1 MSCCVGHGDEALEL
15 TQPELPGHR
24 RRRAV
29 RVNSGAFLPQP
40 PNATIPLKQQ
50 LEQLVS
56 SALKSL
62 PAGLLPEQPAPDSIV
77 VERTR
82 DAKHGDF
89 QTNVAMRLAKA
100 ARARGDTKPVSAR
113 ELAQAIVAALPAN
126 PFVAKAEVAG
136 AGFINFFLNADAY
149 GRELAT
155 VHELGCRY
163 GRSNLGRGQRVM
175 VEFVSANPTGP
186 LHVGHGRQAAYGA
199 TLSNIL
205 SAVGFEIAREYYI
218 NDAGRQMDILA
229 VSTWLRYLGL
239 CGEELPFPENGY
251 RGDYVRPL
259 AQKLYDKVGERL
271 RHPAGAVLLNLPNDA
286 PLGDKE
292 VYIDALMARAREL
305 IGADGFRTVLEL
317 ALAEMLADI
326 RNDLEEFGVVF
337 DRWYSERTLSDS
349 GAIDRALQKLEAQ
362 GRLYRQDGAVW
373 FRATEFGDEKD
384 RVVVRE
390 NGQKTYFA
398 SDIAYH
404 LHKRELG
411 FEHLIDVLGADH
423 HGYVARVR
431 AGLMAM
437 GEAGDCLEVNLI
449 QFVSLFRGGE
459 KIAMGKREAQ
469 FVTLRQLREEVGNDA
484 CRFFYLM
491 RSHDQPLDFDLELA
505 KSRTNENPVYYIQ
518 YAHARVASVMKQLG
532 ARGLSFDR
540 AEGLASVALL
550 VGPHEQAVLTSLALY
565 PEALEQAAVNR
576 APHTLVHYLRDLA
589 NALHTYY
596 NAEQFIVSDAKL
608 RNARLALVLGVQQV
622 LRNGLTLL
630 GVSAPESM

>member
-1 MSCCVGHGDEALEL
+1 
-15 TQPELPGHR
+15 
-24 RRRAV
+24 
-29 RVNSGAFLPQP
+29 
-40 PNATIPLKQQ
+40 LKQQ
-50 LEQLVS
+50 LEQLVLA
-56 SALKSL
+56 ALNNL
-62 PAGLLPEQPAPDSIV
+62 PGGLLPEAPSASSIV

-82 DAKHGDF
+82 DTQHGDF
-89 QTNVAMRLAKA
+89 ATNVALRLAKA
-100 ARARGDTKPVSAR
+100 ARRNPR

-126 PFVAKAEVAG
+126 PLVARTEVAG
-136 AGFINFFLNADAY
+136 AGFINFFLTTNAYAQ
-149 GRELAT
+149 ELAT
-155 VHELGCRY
+155 IHELGERY
-163 GRSNLGRGQRVM
+163 GRSTLGQGQRVM

-199 TLSNIL
+199 TLANIL
-205 SAVGFEIAREYYI
+205 GAVGFDVAREYYI

-229 VSTWLRYLGL
+229 VSTWLRYLEI
-239 CGEELPFPENGY
+239 CGEELPFPANGY

-259 AQKLYDKVGERL
+259 AQQLYAKAGETL
-271 RHPAGAVLLNLPNDA
+271 RRSAGAVLENLPDDA
-286 PLGDKE
+286 PVGDKE
-292 VYIDALMARAREL
+292 AYIDALMSRAREL
-305 IGADGFRTVLEL
+305 IGADGFREVLEL
-317 ALAEMLADI
+317 SLVQMLGDI
-326 RNDLEEFGVVF
+326 RADLAQFGVEF
-337 DRWYSERTLSDS
+337 DRWYSERALSDS
-349 GAIDRALQKLEAQ
+349 GAIDRALARLEAQ
-362 GRLYRQDGAVW
+362 GRLYRQDGALW

-390 NGQKTYFA
+390 NGQRTYFA

-404 LHKRELG
+404 LEKRELG
-411 FEHLIDVLGADH
+411 FERLIDVLGADH
-423 HGYVARVR
+423 HGYIARVR
-431 AGLMAM
+431 AGLIAM
-437 GEAGDCLEVNLI
+437 GEPGDSLEVNLI

-518 YAHARVASVMKQLG
+518 YAHARVASVMKQLA
-532 ARGLSFDR
+532 ARGLSFER
-540 AEGLASVALL
+540 AEGLASTELL
-550 VGPHEQAVLTSLALY
+550 AGSQEQAVLNSLARY

-576 APHTLVHYLRDLA
+576 APHTLVHYLRELA

>member
-1 MSCCVGHGDEALEL
+1 
-15 TQPELPGHR
+15 
-24 RRRAV
+24 
-29 RVNSGAFLPQP
+29 
-40 PNATIPLKQQ
+40 LKQQ
-50 LEQLVS
+50 LEQLVLA
-56 SALKSL
+56 ALNGL
-62 PAGLLPEQPAPDSIV
+62 PQGMLPEPPAPGTVV

-82 DAKHGDF
+82 DTQHGDF
-89 QTNVAMRLAKA
+89 ATNVAMRLAKA
-100 ARARGDTKPVSAR
+100 ARRNPR
-113 ELAQAIVAALPAN
+113 ELAQAVVAALPAN
-126 PFVAKAEVAG
+126 PFIAKTEVAG
-136 AGFINFFLNADAY
+136 AGFINFFLTTDAY
-149 GRELAT
+149 ARELAS
-155 VHELGCRY
+155 VHELGERY
-163 GRSNLGRGQRVM
+163 GRSNLGRGERVM

-205 SAVGFEIAREYYI
+205 SAVGFDVAREYYI

-229 VSTWLRYLGL
+229 VSTWLRYLEI
-239 CGEELPFPENGY
+239 CGEELPFPANGY

-259 AQKLYDKVGERL
+259 AQKLHAKVGDAL
-271 RHPAGAVLLNLPNDA
+271 RHPAGAVLLNLPDDA
-286 PLGDKE
+286 PVGDKE
-292 VYIDALMARAREL
+292 IYIDALMSRAREL
-305 IGADGFRTVLEL
+305 IGADGFRQVLEL
-317 ALAEMLADI
+317 SLGEMLADI
-326 RNDLEEFGVVF
+326 RDDLSQFGVVF
-337 DRWYSERTLSDS
+337 DRWYSERKLSDD
-349 GAIDRALQKLEAQ
+349 GEIDRALERLEGQ
-362 GRLYRQDGAVW
+362 GRLYRQEGAVW

-404 LHKRELG
+404 LEKRQLG
-411 FEHLIDVLGADH
+411 FVRLIDVLGADH
-423 HGYVARVR
+423 HGYIARVR

-437 GEAGDCLEVNLI
+437 GEPGECLEVNLI

-505 KSRTNENPVYYIQ
+505 KSRSNDNPVYYIQ

-532 ARGLSFDR
+532 ARDLSFDR
-540 AEGLASVALL
+540 AEGLANAGLL
-550 VGPHEQAVLTSLALY
+550 VGSHEQAVLTTLARY
-565 PEALEQAAVNR
+565 PEALEQSAVNR
-576 APHTLVHYLRDLA
+576 APHTLVHYLRELA

-596 NAEQFIVSDAKL
+596 NAEQFIVSDPKL

>member
-1 MSCCVGHGDEALEL
+1 M
-15 TQPELPGHR
+15 
-24 RRRAV
+24 
-29 RVNSGAFLPQP
+29 
-40 PNATIPLKQQ
+40 KQQ
-50 LEQLVS
+50 LEQLVLA
-56 SALKSL
+56 ALNNL
-62 PAGLLPEQPAPDSIV
+62 PGGLLPEPPAAGAVV

-82 DAKHGDF
+82 DAQHGDF
-89 QTNVAMRLAKA
+89 ATNIAMRLAKA
-100 ARARGDTKPVSAR
+100 ARRNPR
-113 ELAQAIVAALPAN
+113 ELAQAIIAALPAN
-126 PFVAKAEVAG
+126 PFIAKTEVAG
-136 AGFINFFLNADAY
+136 AGFINFFLATDAY
-149 GRELAT
+149 ARELAS
-155 VHELGCRY
+155 VHELGDRY
-163 GRSNLGRGQRVM
+163 GRSNLGRGERVM

-205 SAVGFEIAREYYI
+205 SAVGFDIAREYYI
-218 NDAGRQMDILA
+218 NDAGRQVEILA
-229 VSTWLRYLGL
+229 VSTWLRYLER
-239 CGEELPFPENGY
+239 CGEQLPFPSNGY

-259 AQKLYDKVGERL
+259 ADKLRAQVGESM
-271 RHPAGAVLLNLPNDA
+271 RHPAGAVLLNLPPDA
-286 PLGDKE
+286 PIGDKD
-292 VYIDALMARAREL
+292 VYIDAVIGRAREL
-305 IGADGFRTVLEL
+305 IGADGFRKVLEL
-317 ALAEMLADI
+317 SLGEMLADI
-326 RNDLEEFGVVF
+326 RDDLAQFGVVF
-337 DRWYSERTLSDS
+337 DRWYSERKLSDD
-349 GAIDRALQKLEAQ
+349 GEIDHALQKLEAQ
-362 GRLYRQDGAVW
+362 GRLYKKDGAVW

-390 NGQKTYFA
+390 NGVKTYFA

-404 LHKRELG
+404 LEKRELG
-411 FEHLIDVLGADH
+411 FQRLIDVLGADH
-423 HGYVARVR
+423 HGYIARVR

-437 GEAGDCLEVNLI
+437 GEPGDCLEVNLI

-505 KSRTNENPVYYIQ
+505 KSRSNDNPVYYIQ
-518 YAHARVASVMKQLG
+518 YAHARVASVMKQLA
-532 ARGLSFDR
+532 ARELTFDR
-540 AEGLASVALL
+540 ADGLANAGLL
-550 VGPHEQAVLTSLALY
+550 TGSHEQAVLNSLARY
-565 PEALEQAAVNR
+565 PEALEQSAVNR

-630 GVSAPESM
+630 GVSAPDSM

>member
-1 MSCCVGHGDEALEL
+1 MG
-15 TQPELPGHR
+15 
-24 RRRAV
+24 
-29 RVNSGAFLPQP
+29 RVHCGAFHWSE
-40 PNATIPLKQQ
+40 THPLKQQ
-50 LEQLVS
+50 LEQLVLG
-56 SALKSL
+56 ALNNL
-62 PAGLLPEQPAPDSIV
+62 PQGMLPEGAARGAVV
-77 VERTR
+77 VERTK
-82 DAKHGDF
+82 DAQHGDF
-89 QTNVAMRLAKA
+89 ATNVAMRLAKVA
-100 ARARGDTKPVSAR
+100 KRNPR
-113 ELAQAIVAALPAN
+113 ELAQAVVAALPAN
-126 PFVAKAEVAG
+126 SLVARTEIAG
-136 AGFINFFLNADAY
+136 AGFINFFLAPDAY
-149 GRELAT
+149 ARELAA
-155 VHELGCRY
+155 VHELGERY
-163 GRSNLGRGQRVM
+163 GRSDLGRGERVM

-205 SAVGFEIAREYYI
+205 AAVGFDIAREYYI

-229 VSTWLRYLGL
+229 VSTWLRYLEI
-239 CGEELPFPENGY
+239 CGEELPFPANGY

-259 AQKLYDKVGERL
+259 AQKLRDKVGEKL

-292 VYIDALMARAREL
+292 VYIDALMNRAREL
-305 IGADGFRTVLEL
+305 IGAEGFREVLEL
-317 ALAEMLADI
+317 SLAAMLADI
-326 RNDLEEFGVVF
+326 RDDLGQFGVEF
-337 DRWYSERTLSDS
+337 DRWYSERKLSDS
-349 GAIDRALQKLEAQ
+349 GAIDRALAKLEAQ
-362 GRLYRQDGAVW
+362 GRLYRQEGAVW
-373 FRATEFGDEKD
+373 FRATQFGDEKD

-404 LHKRELG
+404 LEKRELG
-411 FEHLIDVLGADH
+411 FERLIDVLGADH

-437 GEAGDCLEVNLI
+437 GEPGDCLEVNLI

-518 YAHARVASVMKQLG
+518 YAHARVASVMKQLA
-532 ARGLSFDR
+532 ARDLSFDR
-540 AEGLASVALL
+540 AEGLGNAGLL
-550 VGPHEQAVLTSLALY
+550 SGSHEQAVLNSLARY

-576 APHTLVHYLRDLA
+576 APHTMVHYLRELA